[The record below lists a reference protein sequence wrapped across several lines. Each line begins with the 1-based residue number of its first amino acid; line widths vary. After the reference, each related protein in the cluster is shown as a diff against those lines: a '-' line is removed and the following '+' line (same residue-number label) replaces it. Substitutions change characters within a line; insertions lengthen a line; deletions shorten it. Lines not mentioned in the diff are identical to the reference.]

1 MFPAEPPF
9 KPYPENTRKVAGGDK
24 HNMDQAAGAEAA
36 EQAAELKKYA
46 EKAQRMVDSYRRF
59 FETFAQDVSLKFHF
73 GQGFAIDLESGDVF
87 LDARWFFDRN
97 YTQEQILWA
106 VLHELSHFRDL
117 VRDRDGFKD
126 IRQTMYKQA
135 QETGNTILDRIR
147 ETCAERP
154 DVIERCSQKIQ
165 PPKGSS
171 APALNP
177 AEHMAVRFHHTF
189 NNIFDDIHVNG
200 LVARKAVRYES
211 DEPGGQAVRSLYA
224 ERLFPEDDLAK
235 QPRHLQFLYKLL
247 RDVMTGSEA
256 QVSPEVAETLDRPIL
271 FQGQKL
277 TPRQIVDRYIRPLG
291 GEGNKMSQRALILR
305 KTLEPIFLDLLAKDL
320 AEWQPK
326 LPPDQQDGGEGEQS
340 EEGSQDGGGMQMPF
354 KEEYD
359 RFEQESVDQHAP
371 EDIERGAI
379 GMAPKK
385 PGSGN
390 ALRPAGKP
398 KQNQAKP
405 ESRIDPDAWRSY
417 EAVKQQV
424 APYLDELSALWRRIC
439 FGSAKGLARGM
450 EGHFKTG
457 SELDIPKVVEEYPRI
472 ASGQLDEVRV
482 MRRMTS
488 KETLVKKPELIR
500 VRVLADVSGSMITG
514 NKIEV
519 LQQAVTLV
527 LGSLREF
534 NAYLNLTR
542 HQTKSK
548 LRVET
553 QLLSFG
559 DQVIEKKPLAVPAD
573 DDAELDV
580 IAKSV
585 ASFTPYNLEGS
596 TDDAS
601 ALSWISKSLTAE
613 DKDRMAKGKIMDI
626 VIVITDGGS
635 SAPHETRSAADDL
648 LSAGVIARCFQIGL
662 VDSWE
667 ARSLN
672 QVWNDEREQNL
683 GESIGAD
690 ISQLIPALTKMLKKH
705 LSNVEL

>member
-1 MFPAEPPF
+1 
-9 KPYPENTRKVAGGDK
+9 
-24 HNMDQAAGAEAA
+24 
-36 EQAAELKKYA
+36 
-46 EKAQRMVDSYRRF
+46 
-59 FETFAQDVSLKFHF
+59 
-73 GQGFAIDLESGDVF
+73 
-87 LDARWFFDRN
+87 
-97 YTQEQILWA
+97 
-106 VLHELSHFRDL
+106 
-117 VRDRDGFKD
+117 
-126 IRQTMYKQA
+126 
-135 QETGNTILDRIR
+135 
-147 ETCAERP
+147 
-154 DVIERCSQKIQ
+154 
-165 PPKGSS
+165 
-171 APALNP
+171 
-177 AEHMAVRFHHTF
+177 MAVRFHHTF

-200 LVARKAVRYES
+200 LVARKAVKYES
-211 DEPGGQAVRSLYA
+211 DEPGGLAVRSLYA

-247 RDVMTGSEA
+247 RDVMTGTEA
-256 QVSPEVAETLDRPIL
+256 EVSPEVAETLDRPIS

-326 LPPDQQDGGEGEQS
+326 LPPDQQDGSEGEDGGEGEG
-340 EEGSQDGGGMQMPF
+340 GSQDGGGMQMPF

-359 RFEQESVDQHAP
+359 RFEQESVDQHES
-371 EDIERGAI
+371 EDMEQGAVD
-379 GMAPKK
+379 MAQKK
-385 PGSGN
+385 PGMGN
-390 ALRPAGKP
+390 ASQPANKP
-398 KQNQAKP
+398 QQNQTKP
-405 ESRIDPDAWRSY
+405 EARIDPDAWRAY
-417 EAVKQQV
+417 EEVKQQV
-424 APYLDELSALWRRIC
+424 APYLEELSTLWRRIC
-439 FGSAKGLARGM
+439 FGSAKGLSRGM

-457 SELDIPKVVEEYPRI
+457 SELDISKVVEEYPRI
-472 ASGQLDEVRV
+472 ATGQLDEVRV

-500 VRVLADVSGSMITG
+500 VRVVADVSGSMASG
-514 NKIEV
+514 NKLEV

-559 DQVIEKKPLAVPAD
+559 DRVIEKKPLAAPAD

-580 IAKSV
+580 ISKSV

-601 ALSWISKSLTAE
+601 ALSRISKSLTAQ

-648 LSAGVIARCFQIGL
+648 LSAGAIARCFQIGL
-662 VDSWE
+662 VSQWE
-667 ARSLN
+667 VQSLN
-672 QVWNDEREQNL
+672 QVWNDKREQNL